1 MEEGLSVNY
10 TELLIELE
18 IVSMDIS
25 TGYSVCLLSFIFPKM
40 YFLAFPPNGLISCYA
55 GFECGENWPTGYI
68 NGEERNIYHNALS
81 CQPYD
86 LK

>member
-1 MEEGLSVNY
+1 
-10 TELLIELE
+10 
-18 IVSMDIS
+18 
-25 TGYSVCLLSFIFPKM
+25 M